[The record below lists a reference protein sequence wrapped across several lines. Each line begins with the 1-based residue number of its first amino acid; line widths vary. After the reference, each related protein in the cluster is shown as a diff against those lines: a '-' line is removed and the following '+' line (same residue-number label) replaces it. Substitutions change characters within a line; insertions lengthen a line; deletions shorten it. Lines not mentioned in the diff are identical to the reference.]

1 MLITW
6 SEIAARHIRTRSHR
20 YLGAA
25 DIAPEWTTE
34 VLEDPEMLW
43 FEPDPKSD
51 GGLGIRII
59 GYSMSAGFVMTVIA
73 YRQVGGLR
81 GATAYK
87 ASGSDLRAYREGV
100 S

>member
-1 MLITW
+1 M
-6 SEIAARHIRTRSHR
+6 
-20 YLGAA
+20 
-25 DIAPEWTTE
+25 APEWTAE
-34 VLEDPEMLW
+34 AMNDPEMLW
-43 FEPDPKSD
+43 LEPDPKSE

-59 GYSMSAGFVMTVIA
+59 GYSISARFVVTVIA
-73 YRQVGGLR
+73 YRRDGRLH